1 MIVIT
6 TLDKMPINVCPG
18 DVFNLTITDDFGC
31 DVIICEEI
39 TVSKVIDF
47 VASFRFT
54 LEDGTCPG
62 FHLAGIFANSKELPK
77 EIQDAVMLEDLTE
90 EQYKNFKKSVG
101 IKLGKGCTPLNKVKK
116 AMSNFLGI
124 SKKEPAKCKQKKS

>member
-6 TLDKMPINVCPG
+6 TLNRMPRNVCPG
-18 DVFNLTITDDFGC
+18 DVFNLTITDDLGC
-31 DVIICEEI
+31 DVIICEEV

-47 VASFRFT
+47 IASFRFT

-62 FHLAGIFANSKELPK
+62 FHLTGIFANSKELPK

-90 EQYKNFKKSVG
+90 EQYKNFEKSVG
-101 IKLGKGCTPLNKVKK
+101 IKLGKDYTPLSKFKNK
-116 AMSNFLGI
+116 MSNFLGI
-124 SKKEPAKCKQKKS
+124 SKKEPA